1 MYESTALGEQTLS
14 PVLLCPA
21 RHWPCHQVHVLS
33 TGPQQPCS
41 TSRKKKR
48 AAPCAPGACNSGRYA
63 ALGIFSTQRKRWQLI
78 LRLVNFPCNTPAL
91 SPSCDP
97 SCYRLLFCWNA
108 SFHLFIRPFLPLSR
122 CWGLWCRPAFVNDN
136 DASSASA
143 AADLL
148 VIDPPTTFVHSAG

>member
-1 MYESTALGEQTLS
+1 MVGTPGVMYESTALGEQTLS

-21 RHWPCHQVHVLS
+21 RHWPCHQVRVLS

-108 SFHLFIRPFLPLSR
+108 SFHLFHPAISATVPLLGSVVSTSFCQRQRCIIRIGG
-122 CWGLWCRPAFVNDN
+122 C
-136 DASSASA
+136 
-143 AADLL
+143 
-148 VIDPPTTFVHSAG
+148 